1 MLTSFMGEK
10 LEPNIELYDKEKI
23 LELFKFCIIF

>member
-10 LEPNIELYDKEKI
+10 LEPNIELHDKEKI
-23 LELFKFCIIF
+23 LELLSFA

>member
-23 LELFKFCIIF
+23 LELLSFA